1 MRVLR
6 GQRYSRTSGRGCQR
20 IVDRG
25 RTRSVLKER
34 GPGLW
39 PRPRSF
45 VWQARGAARRA
56 ALAAKRRRPPAC
68 PPLPS
73 CAHIQPPYGWRRR
86 AGEGEGGDV
95 GSRRGAAAFCGP
107 RGPAKPKHGRGPKV
121 PAHALCALCAP
132 AAPPGR
138 WDLPPAKRSIRQP
151 FPPQLPTNKTSPP
164 LPMSGGPA

>member
-20 IVDRG
+20 IVARGG

-39 PRPRSF
+39 PRAPLF
-45 VWQARGAARRA
+45 CLAGLGAARRA

-73 CAHIQPPYGWRRR
+73 CAPIQSPYGWRRR

-95 GSRRGAAAFCGP
+95 GSRRGAAALCGP
-107 RGPAKPKHGRGPKV
+107 RGPAKPKHGRGKRSP
-121 PAHALCALCAP
+121 PMLCARCARP
-132 AAPPGR
+132 PPPRAAGIFHRPNGPSTNPFRFGF
-138 WDLPPAKRSIRQP
+138 LQTKRARRSR
-151 FPPQLPTNKTSPP
+151 
-164 LPMSGGPA
+164 